1 MRYFRKTTAL
11 AVSVALIVAAGKM
24 MSVQVKETEPA
35 QTTAQAAP
43 MRAATITTI
52 PVISRG
58 VTAPTTTPSPEPT
71 ARIYDIP
78 LEDRL
83 QEYTFEL
90 CEENG
95 LDYEL
100 VLAVMEK
107 ESHYN
112 ESEISKTDDY
122 GLMQINEVNH
132 EWLEDKLGIS
142 DFLDAEQN
150 IRAGIYILAWLT
162 GKYEDPNKVLM
173 AYNNGESGAK
183 KLWQEGI
190 TSSRY
195 SRAVIARA
203 DELREEAGQ

>member
-24 MSVQVKETEPA
+24 MSIQVKEIEPA
-35 QTTAQAAP
+35 QTAAHAAP

-58 VTAPTTTPSPEPT
+58 ATAPTTTPSPEPT
-71 ARIYDIP
+71 VRIYDIP
-78 LEDRL
+78 LEDKL

-107 ESHYN
+107 ESRYD
-112 ESEISKTDDY
+112 EAAISKTNDY

>member
-11 AVSVALIVAAGKM
+11 AVSVALIVAAGKLM
-24 MSVQVKETEPA
+24 ETPSMSPRAEATAARLVVSRAETRPTQV
-35 QTTAQAAP
+35 
-43 MRAATITTI
+43 
-52 PVISRG
+52 
-58 VTAPTTTPSPEPT
+58 PSPEPT
-71 ARIYDIP
+71 VRIYDIP
-78 LEDRL
+78 LEDKL
-83 QEYTFEL
+83 QEYTFKL
-90 CEENG
+90 CKENG

-112 ESEISKTDDY
+112 EAAISKTDDY

-150 IRAGIYILAWLT
+150 IHAGIYILAWLT

-173 AYNNGESGAK
+173 AYNNGENGAK

-190 TSSRY
+190 TSSKY
-195 SRAVIARA
+195 SRAVITRA
-203 DELREEAGQ
+203 DELREEAGR

>member
-24 MSVQVKETEPA
+24 MSVQVKEIELTQKPIHAA
-35 QTTAQAAP
+35 QT
-43 MRAATITTI
+43 RAAAITTI

-58 VTAPTTTPSPEPT
+58 AAEPT
-71 ARIYDIP
+71 ATPSAEPTVRIYDIP

-83 QEYTFEL
+83 QEYTFSL

-112 ESEISKTDDY
+112 EAAISKTDDY
-122 GLMQINEVNH
+122 GLMQINEANH

-142 DFLDAEQN
+142 DFLDAKQN
-150 IRAGIYILAWLT
+150 IRAGIYILSWLT

-173 AYNNGESGAK
+173 AYNNGENGAK

-190 TSSRY
+190 TSSKY

-203 DELREEAGQ
+203 DELREEAGR

>member
-24 MSVQVKETEPA
+24 MSVQVREPELA
-35 QTTAQAAP
+35 PTMAAP
-43 MRAATITTI
+43 TRAATISTI

-58 VTAPTTTPSPEPT
+58 ASAPTTTPSPEPS

-78 LEDRL
+78 LEDSL

-90 CEENG
+90 CEENS

-100 VLAVMEK
+100 VLAVIEK
-107 ESHYN
+107 ESSYN
-112 ESEISKTDDY
+112 EEAISRTHDY

-132 EWLEDKLGIS
+132 DWLEDKLGIS
-142 DFLDAEQN
+142 DFLDAKQN
-150 IRAGIYILAWLT
+150 ISAGIYILTRLT
-162 GKYEDPNKVLM
+162 GKYEDADKVLM
-173 AYNNGESGAK
+173 AYNAGENGAK
-183 KLWQEGI
+183 KLWDEGI
-190 TSSRY
+190 TSTKY

-203 DELREEAGQ
+203 EEFRNEGR